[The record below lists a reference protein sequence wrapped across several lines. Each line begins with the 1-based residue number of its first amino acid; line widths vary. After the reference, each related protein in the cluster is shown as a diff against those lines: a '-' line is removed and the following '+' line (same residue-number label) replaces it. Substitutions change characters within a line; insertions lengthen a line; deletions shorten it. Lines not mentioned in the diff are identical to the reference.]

1 MEPLYPLKATGKLTT
16 AETAFHPGL
25 IFIQRSTKEI
35 QFPQK
40 SLLPTPAHKGERGE
54 KTDR

>member
-16 AETAFHPGL
+16 AETAPYPGL
-25 IFIQRSTKEI
+25 TFIQKGTKEI

-54 KTDR
+54 KIDR